1 MIAWNSGLGC
11 LYSQSMDVTLADTD
25 LTPALRDALSRAA
38 AGADAVRVLSV
49 EGGYRLVVQ
58 GRVPVCDRR
67 PSGAPG
73 LGTMEHLGR
82 DLPDLD

>member
-1 MIAWNSGLGC
+1 
-11 LYSQSMDVTLADTD
+11 MDVTLADAD

-38 AGADAVRVLSV
+38 AEADTVRVLSV
-49 EGGYRLVVQ
+49 EGGYRLILE

-67 PSGAPG
+67 PSGIAG

-82 DLPDLD
+82 DLPNLD